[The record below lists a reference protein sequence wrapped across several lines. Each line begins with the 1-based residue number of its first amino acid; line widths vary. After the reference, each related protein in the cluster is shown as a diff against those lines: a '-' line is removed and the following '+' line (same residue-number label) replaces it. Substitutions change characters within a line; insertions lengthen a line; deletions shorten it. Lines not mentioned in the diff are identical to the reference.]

1 MFRARSLLLL
11 GLESFTFECISHHKI
26 IGGYADC
33 QSREECQG
41 IPYYQFEDS
50 HKAGLHSHIDKVAGG
65 ESQSLLGIG
74 IAMKSKETGEEK
86 IGNKTN
92 GITDNGRDDGGNTD
106 SIDEHDIY
114 AILQESA
121 KATDESETDD
131 FRIAGIAI
139 DKRFK
144 IHDFR

>member
-1 MFRARSLLLL
+1 
-11 GLESFTFECISHHKI
+11 
-26 IGGYADC
+26 
-33 QSREECQG
+33 
-41 IPYYQFEDS
+41 
-50 HKAGLHSHIDKVAGG
+50 
-65 ESQSLLGIG
+65 
-74 IAMKSKETGEEK
+74 MKSKETGEEK
-86 IGNKTN
+86 IGDKTN
-92 GITDNGRDDGGNTD
+92 GITDNGRDDGGNTE